1 LLRLPAVRDNAA
13 MEAEPPKADPLKR
26 KRPWLQFSLRSLLI
40 FTVVCAIGAAWLGR
54 KIERKRHEREAVEA
68 ITKLGGNVEYDY
80 DYDDGGALGWHTI
93 PTKNPPG
100 PDWLRS
106 LLGENFF
113 SEVDRVSITGAVGK
127 NMTDAGLIHL
137 RSLPR
142 LRYFM
147 LAVNNLKV
155 TDAGLESI
163 RDLTQLQDLMLVLP
177 NVTDAGLESLKGL
190 TQLQKLVLWGPK
202 ITDAGVNS
210 LQAALPTCKIY
221 RL

>member
-1 LLRLPAVRDNAA
+1 
-13 MEAEPPKADPLKR
+13 MQSEPPKADPPKR
-26 KRPWLQFSLRSLLI
+26 KRRWFQFSLRSLLI
-40 FTVVCAIGAAWLGR
+40 FTLVVAVACAWLAR

-68 ITKLGGNVEYDY
+68 IVKLGGNVYYDY
-80 DYDDGGALGWHTI
+80 DYDHGPALSSHTI

-113 SEVDRVSITGAVGK
+113 SEVDRVSINGAVGNE

-142 LRYFM
+142 LRYLM

-163 RDLTQLQDLMLVLP
+163 RELTQLQRLRLALP
-177 NVTDAGLESLKGL
+177 NVTDSGLENLKGL
-190 TQLQKLVLWGPK
+190 TQLQSLYLWGPK
-202 ITDAGVNS
+202 ITDAGVNG